1 MGSNRPSVRG
11 ARESEN
17 HVGLRPVRRP
27 PSGFTLLELLV
38 VSLIIVILAA
48 MLLPVLAAVRE
59 RARQTQCLNNLS
71 QLGKAIIM
79 YSENYREMM
88 PDVLP
93 PPGTSSAEL
102 HNGTEKSGLGK
113 LYPSY
118 NRDPRIFYCPSANY
132 FTLRGPQGF
141 SRWGSDSVVS
151 SFFYRGTGDG
161 SEPLVVT
168 DKKAIL
174 MDYNQE
180 LLIGRYNHGGRFANI
195 LFGDG
200 HVFGVGD
207 PEQKSAQADAVEVW
221 KWADLH

>member
-1 MGSNRPSVRG
+1 MGSNRPSGRG
-11 ARESEN
+11 TEN

-27 PSGFTLLELLV
+27 PSGFTLIEVLV
-38 VSLIIVILAA
+38 VSMIIVILASL
-48 MLLPVLAAVRE
+48 LLPALAAVRE

-71 QLGKAIIM
+71 QLGKAIVM
-79 YSENYREMM
+79 YSANFREMM

-93 PPGTSSAEL
+93 PDTSTAEL

-132 FTLRGPQGF
+132 FTPRGPLGF
-141 SRWGSDSVVS
+141 NNWGSGSVVS
-151 SFFYRGTGDG
+151 SFFYRGTVDG
-161 SEPLVVT
+161 SVVVT
-168 DKKAIL
+168 GKKAIL

-180 LLIGRYNHGGRFANI
+180 GAIGRHNHGGRFANI

-207 PEQKSAQADAVEVW
+207 PEQKSAQAEEAEVW
-221 KWADLH
+221 EWADLH